1 MPVSIR
7 QKNILGG
14 YGGEETPDP
23 IPNSEAKLTSADG
36 TAYCGRVGRR
46 RPSRSR
52 LTSRDL
58 FLFIHMA
65 KKVKKLFF
73 ISNPRTIVVSTD
85 VTYLAVFTDVVGIE
99 DNGVSE
105 ISIFPNPTNDIL
117 NITFSEII
125 FEIEIVNAL
134 GQVVKRVEVNSGNV
148 VCNVENLS
156 SGVYVVR
163 IYYFDTSTN
172 SVHRKLIERF
182 EQKKIV
188 KE

>member
-58 FLFIHMA
+58 FLFMYMA
-65 KKVKKLFF
+65 KKSKK
-73 ISNPRTIVVSTD
+73 TIFYIQSTHD
-85 VTYLAVFTDVVGIE
+85 
-99 DNGVSE
+99 
-105 ISIFPNPTNDIL
+105 
-117 NITFSEII
+117 
-125 FEIEIVNAL
+125 
-134 GQVVKRVEVNSGNV
+134 SG
-148 VCNVENLS
+148 
-156 SGVYVVR
+156 
-163 IYYFDTSTN
+163 FD
-172 SVHRKLIERF
+172 
-182 EQKKIV
+182 
-188 KE
+188 

>member
-58 FLFIHMA
+58 FLFMYMA
-65 KKVKKLFF
+65 KKVKRLFF

-105 ISIFPNPTNDIL
+105 ISIFPNPN
-117 NITFSEII
+117 
-125 FEIEIVNAL
+125 
-134 GQVVKRVEVNSGNV
+134 KRHS
-148 VCNVENLS
+148 
-156 SGVYVVR
+156 
-163 IYYFDTSTN
+163 
-172 SVHRKLIERF
+172 
-182 EQKKIV
+182 
-188 KE
+188 